1 MATKSIKRA
10 EEKKGPL
17 ETHEYRQMARVAV
30 PNFLSVALP
39 A

>member
-1 MATKSIKRA
+1 
-10 EEKKGPL
+10 L